1 MRSSEWRVLRECHH
15 PCLPAGCLKKTIA
28 KLLFSGGPLLGRREL
43 LIWLCFVDFFL
54 ISDDEV
60 FKLFDHVGDVEA
72 LEYLLRVFFEDFL
85 LLCVVSE
92 VMYGFADGGYIARRN
107 EYAGFAIHE
116 NFFGAGG
123 CGCGNDRA
131 V

>member
-1 MRSSEWRVLRECHH
+1 MSGVFCASATT
-15 PCLPAGCLKKTIA
+15 PAYRQAVPSLVGGSYSFGCV
-28 KLLFSGGPLLGRREL
+28 
-43 LIWLCFVDFFL
+43 FVDFFL

-60 FKLFDHVGDVEA
+60 FKLFDHVGDVKA

-92 VMYGFADGGYIARRN
+92 VMYGFAEGGYIAGRN